1 MTNKLNFNDVL
12 SSNTRSEDEMFTVFY
27 VKNKTNACRL
37 GVSLPKK
44 IIAKATTRNRIKRL
58 IKNSFSL
65 FFQEATGI
73 DVVVRAKKEPQPGT
87 NDKMLQGL
95 GQHWKTI
102 MNQHNKK
109 KKTNG
114 QP

>member
-1 MTNKLNFNDVL
+1 M
-12 SSNTRSEDEMFTVFY
+12 RSEDELFSVFF
-27 VKNKTNACRL
+27 VKNKTNRCRL

-44 IIAKATTRNRIKRL
+44 TIAKAATRNKIKRI
-58 IKNSFSL
+58 IKNSFNVV
-65 FFQEATGI
+65 FQTTKGI
-73 DVVVRAKKEPQPGT
+73 DVVVRAKKEPQPDT
-87 NDKMLQGL
+87 NDKMLQSL
-95 GQHWKTI
+95 DQHWITI

>member
-12 SSNTRSEDEMFTVFY
+12 SSNTRSEDEMFAVFY

-58 IKNSFSL
+58 IKNSFSM
-65 FFQEATGI
+65 FFQETAGI
-73 DVVVRAKKEPQPGT
+73 DVVVRAKKEPQPNT
-87 NDKMLQGL
+87 SDKILQSL
-95 GQHWKTI
+95 DQHWKAI
-102 MNQHNKK
+102 MSQHNKK
-109 KKTNG
+109 NKTNG
-114 QP
+114 KP